1 MLIYLD
7 CKKGVYDHLITAM
20 GGGVSFHI
28 FKIFSENGRSSHR
41 RCSIKNVVVKK
52 FRNVHRETPV
62 LESLLN
68 KIAALLKRNSNTG
81 VFS

>member
-7 CKKGVYDHLITAM
+7 CKRGVYDHLITAM

-28 FKIFSENGRSSHR
+28 FKIFSENGRS
-41 RCSIKNVVVKK
+41 RCSKKNVVVKK
-52 FRNVHRETPV
+52 FRNVHGETPV

-68 KIAALLKRNSNTG
+68 KIAALLKRNSSTG
-81 VFS
+81 VFP